1 MGEMAS
7 SLAHELNQPLTAIAN
22 YTMGASARIR
32 AAQSRGEVLSPDE
45 LMEMLSKTAQ
55 QAERAGKVIRRIR
68 GFVKRSD
75 PIRKLVDPS
84 AILTEAL
91 GLAEIDAR
99 GLGVEIQ
106 QHVSQDLP
114 QIYVDPIL
122 IEQVLI
128 NLLKNG
134 VESMRDT
141 DERLLEVIVE
151 QTGNMIVFVVA
162 DRGSGVAD
170 EIRERLF
177 DSFYTTK
184 TEGMGMGLNICRSII
199 EGHRGRLWFEDRPD
213 GGSRFCF
220 SIPLDVAQALDESD
234 QEELE

>member
-1 MGEMAS
+1 
-7 SLAHELNQPLTAIAN
+7 
-22 YTMGASARIR
+22 
-32 AAQSRGEVLSPDE
+32 
-45 LMEMLSKTAQ
+45 
-55 QAERAGKVIRRIR
+55 RIR

-106 QHVSQDLP
+106 QRVSQDLP

-141 DERLLEVIVE
+141 DERLLEVTVE
-151 QTGNMIVFVVA
+151 QTGSMILFVVA

-199 EGHRGRLWFEDRPD
+199 EGHRGRLWFEDRPN

-220 SIPLDVAQALDESD
+220 SIPLDVAQPLDESD
-234 QEELE
+234 QEEEE